1 MARDFKVSMTLE
13 AKDDASRQVTRTL
26 KETTGQAEK
35 AAKAIK
41 RQGHEQ
47 QKTAIEAAAAAKQQ
61 AAAAAQAAKTKYRG
75 QPFTDGKCPPADARP
90 RSVRYPV

>member
-47 QKTAIEAAAAAKQQ
+47 QKTAIEAAAAAETTSCRRSAGCQ
-61 AAAAAQAAKTKYRG
+61 TKYRS